1 MPFKRNNKLGF
12 IPKNGT
18 PLDKQ
23 PLSIKLKLGDRDK
36 VRSIPDWQDK
46 LRGLI
51 ERWLKSESDDE
62 S

>member
-1 MPFKRNNKLGF
+1 MPFEKNNKLGF
-12 IPKNGT
+12 TAKNDT

-46 LRGLI
+46 LRDLI
-51 ERWLKSESDDE
+51 NKWLDSEIE
-62 S
+62 